1 MLLQDGTPYVTE
13 KGVEEALLLFVKLS
27 LPSDEEIEKDI
38 REIIENCTELDE
50 HWNERCEWYSS
61 YLNETLVEEMMIMY
75 KLQYFTTGNE
85 LCASDLEN
93 QLQTEN
99 INLQQVSSLSDI
111 KKFHLPLS
119 GTYKGDYAILSM
131 QNGDRFY
138 IDKKEHSRISEVLS
152 CT

>member
-1 MLLQDGTPYVTE
+1 M
-13 KGVEEALLLFVKLS
+13 A
-27 LPSDEEIEKDI
+27 
-38 REIIENCTELDE
+38 
-50 HWNERCEWYSS
+50 SS
-61 YLNETLVEEMMIMY
+61 RTQMMNKETNFNNQQIVSKKHDTAICYIHCYAQLIMY
-75 KLQYFTTGNE
+75 KLQYFKSGDS
-85 LCASDLEN
+85 LCGSDLEN
-93 QLQTEN
+93 KQQVEY